1 LLLLGKQGAGKGTQ
15 ATRLAEHYGVEHIST
30 GEMFRTAAREG
41 TQFGRLAQHYM
52 DQGELVPDAIVI
64 GVVDELFRQDDGR
77 LMEAGFVL
85 DGFPRTL
92 RQAQELDRVLGAKR
106 LDRVI
111 DLDVPTEVVLHRI
124 AGRRVCSS
132 CGANYHVD
140 SPPEEPWVCDECGGD
155 VLQRDDDTEDSV
167 MRRLE
172 LYELQTLPVIQYYRR
187 QSVLAHV
194 DGTGESD
201 EVFKKCLTLVDDRFD
216 PTSA

>member
-1 LLLLGKQGAGKGTQ
+1 
-15 ATRLAEHYGVEHIST
+15 
-30 GEMFRTAAREG
+30 MFRVAAREG

-64 GVVDELFRQDDGR
+64 GVVDDLFRQGDNRMVDI
-77 LMEAGFVL
+77 GFVL

-92 RQAQELDRVLGAKR
+92 RQAQELDRVLAEHR

-111 DLDVPTEVVLHRI
+111 DLDVPTEVVLNRI
-124 AGRRVCSS
+124 AGRRVCAK
-132 CGANYHVD
+132 CGATYHVD
-140 SPPEEPWVCDECGGD
+140 NPPEEPWVCDVCGGE

-187 QSVLAHV
+187 QSILAHV

-201 EVFKKCLTLVDDRFD
+201 QVFKKCLALVDDRFD
-216 PTSA
+216 PSSS